1 MEPGT
6 WSQGCLGAARLRATN
21 RACRSAD
28 RLTSVLGQLSGAAEC
43 GIRRPLPTHLPTCR
57 IPALPAASLLE
68 LSEPPP
74 TSRPDLSLCWTIPPS
89 TASPWPAPP
98 VQEASLV
105 LSHLSCGH
113 FHFSRDPLVPDSK
126 FPGQEELSSPDRALL
141 SPSSEVPQLLQASG
155 ASLGFWVQ
163 SPTGSIGSGLGFPGS
178 QGAGPLPS
186 YSTWPGCPRPVWC
199 GPLQGGP
206 YTPRLLVQGSQKS
219 PGALSVPL
227 LPRYTPLFCVPLP
240 SSVSSALLQ
249 G

>member
-28 RLTSVLGQLSGAAEC
+28 RLTSVLGQLGGAAEC

-113 FHFSRDPLVPDSK
+113 FISQGTLLSQIPNSQAKRSCHLQTGHSFLPALKS
-126 FPGQEELSSPDRALL
+126 LSSCRPPGPPLASGSSPPLALL
-141 SPSSEVPQLLQASG
+141 ALAWASQEARGQDLSPP
-155 ASLGFWVQ
+155 
-163 SPTGSIGSGLGFPGS
+163 
-178 QGAGPLPS
+178 
-186 YSTWPGCPRPVWC
+186 
-199 GPLQGGP
+199 
-206 YTPRLLVQGSQKS
+206 
-219 PGALSVPL
+219 
-227 LPRYTPLFCVPLP
+227 TPLGQAAPGLFGVAPCREDPT
-240 SSVSSALLQ
+240 LQ
-249 G
+249 DC